1 MCCYASFLF
10 ERYVFLYISNIF
22 IFFPTSCLRNKMV
35 QWFRLVLQWNPHK
48 RGRITDESGTSH
60 LVVFTM
66 LQHALSNKV
75 CMCRSLIHFILVFSL
90 LICIFCIQIVYI
102 FCVPFYKINTYEID
116 NATTIRDLQLLI
128 EKDTNIEVK
137 HQTLTN
143 YNGVMLTE
151 STASVISQIKVC
163 IFVIYI

>member
-1 MCCYASFLF
+1 M
-10 ERYVFLYISNIF
+10 
-22 IFFPTSCLRNKMV
+22 
-35 QWFRLVLQWNPHK
+35 
-48 RGRITDESGTSH
+48 
-60 LVVFTM
+60 
-66 LQHALSNKV
+66 
-75 CMCRSLIHFILVFSL
+75 
-90 LICIFCIQIVYI
+90 
-102 FCVPFYKINTYEID
+102 PFYKINTYEID